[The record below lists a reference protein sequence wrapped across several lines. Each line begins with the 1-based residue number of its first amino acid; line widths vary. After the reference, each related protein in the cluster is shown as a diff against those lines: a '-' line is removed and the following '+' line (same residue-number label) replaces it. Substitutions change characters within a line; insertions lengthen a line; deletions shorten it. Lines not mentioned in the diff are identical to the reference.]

1 MRVRFSRP
9 AQADL
14 IQIKDYIHQFDP
26 EAASRVI
33 ARLMEVSWSLGD
45 LPEQGR
51 QTDEPGVLLIVV
63 PQLRYFIFY
72 RIVRDELHILHV
84 RHTSR
89 SRFWRK

>member
-1 MRVRFSRP
+1 MRVRFTRP
-9 AQADL
+9 AAGD
-14 IQIKDYIHQFDP
+14 ITQIRDYISKFDP

-33 ARLMEVSWSLGD
+33 ARLIEVSWGLGD

-51 QTDEPGVLLIVV
+51 QTDEPGVLLFVV

-72 RIVRDELHILHV
+72 TIAGNEVHVLHV

-89 SRFWRK
+89 SRFYR